1 MKVLKYLTK
10 CFSREGF
17 SQSKSNKKLHKSNFG
32 LIWWTDSKLKQIT
45 EVRAKHA
52 IFFLQNIQN
61 LTPSLVLLVFCF
73 LNSVI
78 QYTSKFSNRV

>member
-10 CFSREGF
+10 YFSREGF

-52 IFFLQNIQN
+52 IFF
-61 LTPSLVLLVFCF
+61 SAEH
-73 LNSVI
+73 
-78 QYTSKFSNRV
+78 SKFNSLPSFIGF